1 MEGGGSKGDSERREG
16 EVCVRMCVCV
26 WCPDLRGER
35 ERQKHIRLEGNE
47 KDERERERASEP
59 RRKARDTGDN

>member
-1 MEGGGSKGDSERREG
+1 M
-16 EVCVRMCVCV
+16 CVRMCVCV

-47 KDERERERASEP
+47 KDEKESARVSQGERRGTREITSLREKTEYEKSG
-59 RRKARDTGDN
+59 KVG